1 MSPRQ
6 RHNKARCSHPSTEFL
21 PLPPGEGLKSLT
33 WHIHSQCPNS
43 GPPPPPG
50 FIYRPTVATHMALG
64 AAPAKSW
71 AMKPADPKEIYIP
84 LGLLLL
90 LADSAGYGLPSP
102 QTESE
107 AKAAK
112 ATKAST
118 ALVSVHGR
126 SETLTLLPFRGRFL
140 ATSHRPRARCANGDL
155 VGTAGHVLGDL
166 GEEPRLW
173 GLT

>member
-1 MSPRQ
+1 MSQFRPPTPTRLHTPAN
-6 RHNKARCSHPSTEFL
+6 RGHSHGPWSSSSQKLGDETCGPKGDLHTPGSHL
-21 PLPPGEGLKSLT
+21 P
-33 WHIHSQCPNS
+33 
-43 GPPPPPG
+43 
-50 FIYRPTVATHMALG
+50 
-64 AAPAKSW
+64 
-71 AMKPADPKEIYIP
+71 
-84 LGLLLL
+84 

-102 QTESE
+102 QTESQ
-107 AKAAK
+107 AK

-155 VGTAGHVLGDL
+155 GGTAGHVLGDL

-173 GLT
+173 GLTWDSQAPEPSSPRPAALPLAHLTPQAQPPHWASAQG